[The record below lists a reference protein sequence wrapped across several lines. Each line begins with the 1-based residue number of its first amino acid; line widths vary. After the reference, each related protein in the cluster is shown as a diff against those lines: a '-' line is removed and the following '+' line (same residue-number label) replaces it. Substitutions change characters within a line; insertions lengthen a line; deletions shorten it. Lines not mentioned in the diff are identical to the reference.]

1 MLLQRPD
8 HRVERVGDADN
19 KRLGRIFFDTLADLF
34 HHGRIDAD
42 EIVAA
47 HPRFAGDAGGN
58 NDDVRILDTGVGI
71 SARDLGIET
80 FNGRRFDQVEGFPL
94 RSSFH
99 DIEKNDVT
107 ELFESSEMGKG
118 AADIA
123 GADEGDFVAGHECF
137 RKLLW
142 KKL

>member
-1 MLLQRPD
+1 MQITN
-8 HRVERVGDADN
+8 A
-19 KRLGRIFFDTLADLF
+19 LGAYFLIPSPTCFITFEL
-34 HHGRIDAD
+34 IAD

-47 HPRFAGDAGGN
+47 HARFAGDAGGN